1 MISWIQKY
9 FQHHFRTIFAVLLAV
24 IIISFVFT
32 IGAAP
37 GIGQGDRRV
46 RERQFFSYNLNQA
59 DDQRRLVG
67 DASVSADLQ
76 LGGFSGLNQD
86 QLQNYAFQRA
96 ATLHLANEWHVP
108 AATTAEVTEAIKGLR
123 MFINPSTGGFDA
135 KAYENF
141 RDGLKTNPR
150 GVTEA
155 DIARV
160 IGDDVRAEKVNKLL
174 GGPGYVLPIDIR
186 NQLIRADT
194 QWALAVA
201 SADYSTYAPEIKP
214 TDAELTQFFE
224 QAGGRYDIQPQVVA
238 SFLDFPALAHLPTV
252 TVTDAEVR
260 AFYDANPARFPK
272 PADAKPAD
280 PKAPSTPD
288 ADFAAVRG
296 SVEAMLKFERAK
308 QLAVKAASDAALE
321 LYNQKITDG
330 PALDK
335 FVAAHK
341 LTMRS
346 LAPFSRETG
355 PAEFGGSQEITA
367 EAFRMNEG
375 RKVSDALGTPT
386 GAVILFWKE
395 TRPSRKPLFSEVRDR
410 VAADYIENEK
420 RRRFVD
426 LGKAAKSQIEARLK
440 AGDSFEAAAAAAGS
454 ATGHKLEVKTLPA
467 FALREPPQDAD
478 RSLFGVLEQLEK
490 GQVSDMVLNPDK
502 GHFVYAA
509 DKKLPDVS
517 ESSPRYVEARAQLS
531 TFSTRLGATAYVAE
545 LVERELKRTEPK
557 VN

>member
-24 IIISFVFT
+24 VIISFVFT

-59 DDQRRLVG
+59 EDQQRLVG

-76 LGGFSGLNQD
+76 LGGFSGLNAD

-96 ATLHLANEWHVP
+96 ATLHLANQWHIP
-108 AATTAEVTEAIKGLR
+108 AATTVEITDAIKGLR
-123 MFINPSTGGFDA
+123 MFMSQTGGFDA
-135 KAYENF
+135 SAYEKF

-160 IGDDVRAEKVNKLL
+160 LGDDVRAEKVNKLL
-174 GGPGYVLPIDIR
+174 GGPGYVLPVDIK
-186 NQLIRADT
+186 NQVIRADT
-194 QWALAVA
+194 QWTLAVA
-201 SADYSTYAPEIKP
+201 SSDYSTYAPDIKP

-224 QAGGRYDIQPQVVA
+224 QAGGRYDIQPQVIGTFV
-238 SFLDFPALAHLPTV
+238 DFPALAHLPTV

-260 AFYDANPARFPK
+260 AYYDANPARFPK

-280 PKAPSTPD
+280 PKAPATPD
-288 ADFAAVRG
+288 ADFALVRG
-296 SVEAMLKFERAK
+296 SVEAMLKFDRAK
-308 QLAVKAASDAALE
+308 QLAVKTASDAALE
-321 LYNQKITDG
+321 LYNQKISDG
-330 PALDK
+330 PALEK
-335 FVAAHK
+335 FLADRK
-341 LTMRS
+341 LTMRPLS
-346 LAPFSRETG
+346 PFTRESG
-355 PAEFGGSQEITA
+355 PAELGGSQEITN
-367 EAFRMNEG
+367 EAFRLNDS
-375 RKVSDALGTPT
+375 RKVSDALSTPT
-386 GAVILFWKE
+386 GALILFWKE
-395 TRPSRKPLFSEVRDR
+395 TRPTRKPLFTEVRDR
-410 VAADYIENEK
+410 VSSDYIENEK

-426 LGKAAKSQIEARLK
+426 LGKAAKSQLEARLK
-440 AGDSFEAAAAAAGS
+440 AGDSFEAAAAAASS
-454 ATGHKLEVKTLPA
+454 ATSLKLEVKTLPA
-467 FALREPPQDAD
+467 FSLREPPQDAD
-478 RSLFGVLEQLEK
+478 RSLFGALEQLEK

-517 ESSPRYVEARAQLS
+517 ETSTRYIDARGQLAN
-531 TFSTRLGATAYVAE
+531 FGTRLGASAYVAE
-545 LVERELKRTEPK
+545 LVEQELKRSEPK